1 MYKYV
6 LFAIIIL
13 FTVLFTFSAAKASRC
28 ETAWYP
34 EWKEDVRLRNI
45 NEPLVENYL
54 SDIKTL
60 EFISAYNES
69 PPKSNKEAKNVSVWI
84 HMSQLEIYTRNM
96 KNKDGTFPNSLV
108 VWIDDKG
115 CILETEIIPILVM
128 NSLLKGVPYILNQK
142 EGSY

>member
-1 MYKYV
+1 
-6 LFAIIIL
+6 
-13 FTVLFTFSAAKASRC
+13 
-28 ETAWYP
+28 
-34 EWKEDVRLRNI
+34 
-45 NEPLVENYL
+45 
-54 SDIKTL
+54 
-60 EFISAYNES
+60 
-69 PPKSNKEAKNVSVWI
+69 
-84 HMSQLEIYTRNM
+84 MSQLEIYTRNM